1 MDELGDLPSTRGNSR
16 DRARRSV
23 SMKEKKAR
31 HCRDD
36 GSDSRSRSAKV
47 SLSSRDA
54 IRSALSSRES
64 QKMDLSRGESKQN
77 MFENQRRNRTS
88 ESKRTVKFTEVD
100 ECEPYTPCDMMEDE
114 CFDDSTIASMS
125 ISGDEDYRSSA
136 TPLKTSMWRQISSV
150 YDNEEVE
157 KMAVTEEKL
166 NYYRKSASAI
176 ELRWKHVFPNYVG
189 RYTLQEKCEE
199 AWSDL
204 YKGNLC
210 RWEIVGME
218 QEKKHIFRV
227 INDGQRSV
235 TPQLQV
241 VLHKQSSIAEVLG
254 RAIAINDYEKIALI
268 CQSRPQPNI
277 NVPDASGMSP
287 LMRACAMA
295 REDIVITLLECGA
308 DVNFRNSANRTSL
321 MLACLVGN
329 LKVIKTLVEHKAN
342 LKLRDRS
349 GASCLHYAIDSN
361 NQEVVRYLL
370 KHDADVD
377 AQDNQ
382 GWTPLMCL
390 AANKGTMEI
399 AKILI
404 NAKCDVNYSDNI
416 GKTVLMSASLAGN
429 KEMCELLVN
438 NGATHSAYTRFGKSA
453 YEMAV
458 AFDRKD
464 VIEYFQALKKRRSS
478 VSLGLSTITF

>member
-1 MDELGDLPSTRGNSR
+1 MDELGDLPSTRGHSR
-16 DRARRSV
+16 DQPR
-23 SMKEKKAR
+23 
-31 HCRDD
+31 
-36 GSDSRSRSAKV
+36 RSAK
-47 SLSSRDA
+47 SLSRTKSCKINIGADT
-54 IRSALSSRES
+54 IRSALSSREGGS
-64 QKMDLSRGESKQN
+64 RGGQKSERDMFRGESQKN
-77 MFENQRRNRTS
+77 VFENQRRNRTS
-88 ESKRTVKFTEVD
+88 ESKRTVKFSEVD
-100 ECEPYTPCDMMEDE
+100 ECEAFTPCDMLEDDA
-114 CFDDSTIASMS
+114 FDDSTIASMS
-125 ISGDEDYRSSA
+125 ISGDDDYRSSA
-136 TPLKTSMWRQISSV
+136 TPIKTSMWRQISSV
-150 YDNEEVE
+150 YENEEVD
-157 KMAVTEEKL
+157 KMVVTEEKL
-166 NYYRKSASAI
+166 NFYRKSASAV
-176 ELRWKHVFPNYVG
+176 ELRWKHVFPNYMG

-218 QEKKHIFRV
+218 QEKKHVFRV

-329 LKVIKTLVEHKAN
+329 LNVIKTLVEHKAN

-361 NQEVVRYLL
+361 NEEVVKTVQYLL
-370 KHDADVD
+370 THKADVD